1 MKSSTARSS
10 DIHDG
15 TNPLDGYERFLKSR
29 KARFQRVDNDSLSV
43 EIEGYTLEL
52 FWNDEDEAL
61 MASVA
66 INMQLAEGIRDLA
79 APVVMHINR
88 RQWLGHFEIAD
99 DGFPCWRY
107 TMLFH
112 GNFSAADNDVIE
124 EMTDI
129 ALRSCDQYAPA
140 FSLMAAAT
148 ELNDFPRL
156 FATDGQC
163 APLGLALLDTSGQG

>member
-1 MKSSTARSS
+1 MKTAAKS
-10 DIHDG
+10 DLPDGG

-29 KARFQRVDNDSLSV
+29 KARFQRIDNDSLSV
-43 EIEGYTLEL
+43 EIDGYTLEL
-52 FWNDEDEAL
+52 FWNDDDEAL
-61 MASVA
+61 MASCS
-66 INMQLAEGIRDLA
+66 INMPLPEGIRDLA

-88 RQWLGHFEIAD
+88 RQWLGHFEVAE

-112 GNFSAADNDVIE
+112 GNFSAADNEVIE

-140 FSLMAAAT
+140 FALMAQAT
-148 ELNDFPRL
+148 SLNDFPRL
-156 FATDGQC
+156 FDASGAC